1 MRSVWLFATLC
12 TVTHQTPLSMGLSMQ
27 EYWSGLPFLPPG
39 DLPDPAKD
47 QIHISCAF
55 CIADGFF
62 AAEPSGKTISQ
73 SLLKFMSIEPL
84 MLSKHLILCC
94 SLLLLPSIFP
104 SFRVFS
110 TQLAL
115 HIRWPKYWNFSFSNS
130 SSNEYSGLIYF
141 RINWELTIHFE

>member
-1 MRSVWLFATLC
+1 MRSVRLFATLC

-27 EYWSGLPFLPPG
+27 EYWSGLPLLPPG

-62 AAEPSGKTISQ
+62 TAEPSGKTISQ

-94 SLLLLPSIFP
+94 SLLLCLQSFPASGSFLHSWLCTSGGQSIETSASAIVLPMNI
-104 SFRVFS
+104 
-110 TQLAL
+110 Q
-115 HIRWPKYWNFSFSNS
+115 
-130 SSNEYSGLIYF
+130 G
-141 RINWELTIHFE
+141 